1 VAESGECLY
10 LCFCIYFFY
19 FFYLTVK
26 YNQCITKHITSA
38 LFSSLNLSMSGI
50 NSAAITY
57 TFGTNNMNTG
67 WMGAIRN

>member
-1 VAESGECLY
+1 
-10 LCFCIYFFY
+10 
-19 FFYLTVK
+19 
-26 YNQCITKHITSA
+26 
-38 LFSSLNLSMSGI
+38 MSGI